1 MGQFYQVPGIYQDYS
16 NQSQGYFAF
25 RFTCQHCYWHIDTT
39 PIRSNIATA
48 TNIMDIGVGMLG
60 GFWGRAAQAGE
71 QIYGSQWH
79 KEQAEALQKSWAS
92 IQDQFHVCPKCQTT
106 VCVRCFN
113 TKLNLC
119 VRCAPDLKADG
130 AQFQHQLNI
139 DAQHG
144 QIEQS
149 YEAPQFNVGAI
160 PSAATPDMLKQPAQH
175 PPLLAQ
181 AGAAQVQPAA
191 LIGMST
197 PGYPSAVA
205 CPKCSHMGAPGKFCQ
220 DCGTKIPL
228 PDLFC
233 PKCSLPVQSAARF
246 CEECGTKLHATN

>member
-1 MGQFYQVPGIYQDYS
+1 MGQYYQVPGIYQDYS

-25 RFTCQHCYWHIDTT
+25 RFTCQRCYWHIDTT
-39 PIRSNIATA
+39 PIRSNVATA

-60 GFWGRAAQAGE
+60 GFLGRAAREGE
-71 QIYGSQWH
+71 QLYGSQWH
-79 KEQAEALQKSWAS
+79 KEQAEALQKSWAG
-92 IQDQFHVCPKCQTT
+92 IQHHFNVCPKCQKT

-119 VRCAPDLKADG
+119 IGCAPDLKADG
-130 AQFQHQLNI
+130 AQFQHNLNI
-139 DAQHG
+139 DAQRG

-149 YEAPQFNVGAI
+149 YEAPQFNVSAI
-160 PSAATPDMLKQPAQH
+160 PSAATPDMLKQPVQQQPSLSQPA
-175 PPLLAQ
+175 
-181 AGAAQVQPAA
+181 AAQIQPAA

-197 PGYPSAVA
+197 PGYPKTVA
-205 CPKCSHMGAPGKFCQ
+205 CPTCSHMGAPGKFCQ

-233 PKCSLPVQSAARF
+233 PNCSLPVESSARF
-246 CEECGTKLHATN
+246 CAECGTKLHISN